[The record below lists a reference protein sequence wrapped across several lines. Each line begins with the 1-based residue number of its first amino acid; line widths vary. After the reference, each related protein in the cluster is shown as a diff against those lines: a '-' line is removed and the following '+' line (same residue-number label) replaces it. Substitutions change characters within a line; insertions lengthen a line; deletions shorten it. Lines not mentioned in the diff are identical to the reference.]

1 MDIINFEKKQMVP
14 LTSKA
19 FGLYLN
25 QTNRHICKNKF
36 EDKYTTDKNYCKVR
50 NIGITQVNTE
60 VLHIE

>member
-36 EDKYTTDKNYCKVR
+36 EDKYTTDKNYCKV
-50 NIGITQVNTE
+50 GTLA
-60 VLHIE
+60 LHR